1 MGDIAS
7 TFFKIILGI
16 ILILLPLYLVIF
28 QWPSTLGTATLMFIE
43 GGIIVFII
51 LIGVALTIVG
61 LSDLS

>member
-1 MGDIAS
+1 MGDIAG
-7 TFFKIILGI
+7 TLFKIVLGV

-28 QWPSTLGTATLMFIE
+28 QWPSTFGAATLAFIE
-43 GGIIVFII
+43 GGITIFII